1 MIQLYLNRLE
11 KYHHLLYQYGNSVI
25 YHRFLQCL
33 HHQYPLDYLSSPR
46 PLLNLI
52 RKDEGGLEA
61 CLEEDV

>member
-25 YHRFLQCL
+25 YHKFLQYL
-33 HHQYPLDYLSSPR
+33 LHQYPLDYLSSQQPR
-46 PLLNLI
+46 LNLM
-52 RKDEGGLEA
+52 RMDVGGLEA